1 MTRIVVVKPIAFC
14 AALVPAARLAYRA
27 YTGNLTANPI
37 EYITR
42 ATGEAAVMLLVIT
55 LMVTPLRR
63 LSGWNELIRLR
74 RMLGLFAFFYATL
87 HVLIWAV
94 IDKFFDVQTMIE
106 DVFERPFITIG
117 MATFLLLLP
126 LAITSTAG
134 MIRRLG
140 RRWQQ
145 LHRLVYVA
153 ALTAVIH
160 FWWGVKADIR
170 EPRWWAFALCVLLSF
185 RLWWTLRARALSR
198 S

>member
-1 MTRIVVVKPIAFC
+1 MTRIVLLTRIAFC
-14 AALVPAARLAYRA
+14 AALIPAAQLASRA

-37 EYITR
+37 EYITH
-42 ATGEAAVMLLVIT
+42 ATGDAAVMLLVIT
-55 LMVTPLRR
+55 LAVTPLRR
-63 LSGWNELIRLR
+63 LTGWNELIRLR
-74 RMLGLFAFFYATL
+74 RMLGLFSFFYACL
-87 HVLIWAV
+87 HLLTWAV
-94 IDKFFDVQTMIE
+94 VDKFFDVQTMIV
-106 DVFERPFITIG
+106 DVFERPFLTIG
-117 MATFLLLLP
+117 MVTFLLLLP

-153 ALTAVIH
+153 ATTAVIH

-170 EPRWWAFALCVLLSF
+170 EPRLWALALCVLFGF
-185 RLWWTLRARALSR
+185 RLWWMLRARALSR

>member
-1 MTRIVVVKPIAFC
+1 MTRIVLLTRIAFA
-14 AALVPAARLAYRA
+14 AALIPAARLAYRA

-37 EYITR
+37 EFITH
-42 ATGEAAVMLLVIT
+42 ATGDAAVMLLVIT
-55 LMVTPLRR
+55 LVVTPLRR
-63 LSGWNELIRLR
+63 LTGWNELIRLR
-74 RMLGLFAFFYATL
+74 RMLGLFSFFYACL
-87 HVLIWAV
+87 HLLTWAV
-94 IDKFFDVQTMIE
+94 VDKFFDVQTMIV

-117 MATFLLLLP
+117 MVTFVLLLP

-153 ALTAVIH
+153 AITAVVH

-170 EPRWWAFALCVLLSF
+170 EPRLWALALCVLLGF
-185 RLWWTLRARALSR
+185 RLWWMLRARALSR

>member
-1 MTRIVVVKPIAFC
+1 MTRIVLLTRIAFC
-14 AALVPAARLAYRA
+14 AALIPAAQLASRA

-37 EYITR
+37 EYITH
-42 ATGEAAVMLLVIT
+42 ATGDAAVMLLVIT
-55 LMVTPLRR
+55 LAVTPLRR
-63 LSGWNELIRLR
+63 LTGWNELIRLR
-74 RMLGLFAFFYATL
+74 RMLGLFSFFYACL
-87 HVLIWAV
+87 HLLTWAV
-94 IDKFFDVQTMIE
+94 VDKFFDVQTMIV

-117 MATFLLLLP
+117 MVTFLLLLP

-153 ALTAVIH
+153 ATTAVIH

-170 EPRWWAFALCVLLSF
+170 EPRLWALALCVLFGF
-185 RLWWTLRARALSR
+185 RLWWMLRARALSR

>member
-1 MTRIVVVKPIAFC
+1 MTRIVLLKRIAFC
-14 AALVPAARLAYRA
+14 AALIPAARLASRA
-27 YTGNLTANPI
+27 YTGTLTANPI
-37 EYITR
+37 EFITH
-42 ATGEAAVMLLVIT
+42 ATGDAAVMLLVIT
-55 LMVTPLRR
+55 LVVTPLRR
-63 LSGWNELIRLR
+63 LTGWNELIRLR
-74 RMLGLFAFFYATL
+74 RMLGLFSFFYACL
-87 HVLIWAV
+87 HLLTWAV
-94 IDKFFDVQTMIE
+94 VDKFFDVETMIV

-117 MATFLLLLP
+117 MMTFVLLLP

-153 ALTAVIH
+153 AITAVIH

-170 EPRWWAFALCVLLSF
+170 EPRLWALALCVLFGF
-185 RLWWTLRARALSR
+185 RLWWMLRARALSR